1 MALKTYAL
9 KLRGP
14 IKIAGIEF
22 GVNDQVGAITCVDN
36 VSPHDLLGLVQHFHA
51 TLEEVVGLDSD
62 DDETELDLAEESTRD
77 GATEADVTAEDE
89 QSEESARE
97 GTAESIED
105 TDAVTENE
113 VDSLTGIA
121 AFIADG
127 LDEKIAKA
135 LVEANGIA
143 SPDTLRVKL
152 NEADFD
158 LHDLAEIGDVR
169 AKKILA
175 IYLK

>member
-14 IKIAGIEF
+14 IKVAGIEF
-22 GVNDQVGAITCVDN
+22 GVDDQVGAITCVGDI
-36 VSPHDLLGLVQHFHA
+36 SPHDLLGLVQHHHA

-62 DDETELDLAEESTRD
+62 EDEAELD
-77 GATEADVTAEDE
+77 AD
-89 QSEESARE
+89 EESARDGAIE
-97 GTAESIED
+97 ADADVAAEQFEQLEEPAREEAIEV
-105 TDAVTENE
+105 DAVAKTK

-127 LDEKIAKA
+127 LDEKIARA

-143 SPDTLRVKL
+143 SPDALRVKL